1 MAAGAGYVVIDHEPS
16 STKHKTL
23 HVMIAT
29 TQGTD
34 CTPLVWI
41 AEFQGAYVK

>member
-1 MAAGAGYVVIDHEPS
+1 VTAGAGYVVIDHEHS
-16 STKHKTL
+16 STGHKAL

-34 CTPLVWI
+34 CMPLVWI
-41 AEFQGAYVK
+41 AEFLAAYVK

>member
-1 MAAGAGYVVIDHEPS
+1 MAAGADYVVIDHEHS
-16 STKHKTL
+16 STGHKTL

-34 CTPLVWI
+34 CTPLAWT
-41 AEFQGAYVK
+41 AEFRAAYVK